1 MLTSMTDKKRKTD
14 AAWKQKN
21 IKTVA
26 CRLYRAD
33 AAAFQEYAAAQG
45 RSMNDLLRE
54 YVAQCLGRPLER
66 RTAAEDEAD
75 AETE

>member
-1 MLTSMTDKKRKTD
+1 MPMTDKKRKSD

-33 AAAFQEYAAAQG
+33 AEAFREYASAQG
-45 RSMNDLLRE
+45 RSVNDLLRE

-66 RTAAEDEAD
+66 RSVSQEELD
-75 AETE
+75 AETK

>member
-1 MLTSMTDKKRKTD
+1 MPMTDKKRKTD

-33 AAAFQEYAAAQG
+33 AAYAAAQG

>member
-1 MLTSMTDKKRKTD
+1 MPMTDKKRKTD

-45 RSMNDLLRE
+45 RSVNDLLRE

-66 RTAAEDEAD
+66 RTAADDEPD
-75 AETE
+75 NETE

>member
-1 MLTSMTDKKRKTD
+1 MPMTDKKRKTD

-21 IKTVA
+21 IKTIA

-33 AAAFQEYAAAQG
+33 AVAFQEYAAAQG
-45 RSMNDLLRE
+45 RSVNDVLRE

-66 RTAAEDEAD
+66 RTAADDEPEN
-75 AETE
+75 ETE